1 MADFDVIG
9 QITNVQVI
17 ARGHG
22 IRELARLNRTYGDT
36 RWRKLKGE
44 ATIRL
49 PNGAVRRAEIHW
61 YEGHGVG
68 KQELKRKRYLDKS
81 P

>member
-9 QITNVQVI
+9 QITDVQVI

-22 IRELARLNRTYGDT
+22 IRELARLNRAYGNA

-49 PNGAVRRAEIHW
+49 PNGTVRRAEIHW

-68 KQELKRKRYLDKS
+68 KQELKRKRYLD
-81 P
+81 

>member
-1 MADFDVIG
+1 MADFEVISELAN
-9 QITNVQVI
+9 TEVI

-22 IRELARLNRTYGDT
+22 IREVTRLNRAYGNT
-36 RWRKLKGE
+36 RWRKMKGE

-49 PNGAVRRAEIHW
+49 ANGRIRRAELHW

-68 KQELKRKRYLDKS
+68 KRELKRKRYLD
-81 P
+81 

>member
-1 MADFDVIG
+1 MADFEIIG
-9 QITNVQVI
+9 EIANVQVI

-22 IRELARLNRTYGDT
+22 IRELVRLNRAYGNT

-49 PNGAVRRAEIHW
+49 ASGRLRRAELHW

-68 KQELKRKRYLDKS
+68 KRELKRKRYLD
-81 P
+81 